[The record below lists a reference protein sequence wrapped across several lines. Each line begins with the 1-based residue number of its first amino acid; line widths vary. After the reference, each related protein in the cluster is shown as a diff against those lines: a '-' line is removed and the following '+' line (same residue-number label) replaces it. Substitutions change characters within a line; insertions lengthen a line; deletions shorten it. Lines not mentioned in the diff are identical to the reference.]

1 MADERIDINPVVEDS
16 GTAAVE
22 EEIRTRRVRRTYV
35 DPEIASQIHEIPPE
49 PRPFSPDA
57 PRATWESAAIFA
69 VFALIYG
76 VIGYFMLTDGRIV
89 NFVALNKLNQAYMV
103 FWNHPPRLAAI
114 GLDAGTFVSIM
125 YMPLTLVKPLATS
138 LVAIPVLS
146 AFSAGLLM
154 AALNSMMRNCE
165 INLVFRIVLLI
176 LFGLN
181 PMFVYYASN
190 GSTEVLGLVMFG
202 IALSSIISW
211 SVTEQTRY
219 VAAAGLAIGL
229 AVMVDYGHLVIGV
242 GFAIGFMILSAVK
255 LHDSLRIRST
265 LLLFLTPFVYALLFW
280 CLINWVLVGDPFA
293 WVSLQDGVIQVNTT
307 GALQAVPTDFW
318 GSMGDLW
325 EVTLGIAPLAL
336 ASVVILVVG
345 GFVKRDPTAW
355 AILVVGIFVA
365 ATPVGRAV
373 IADQANL
380 FDLAYGILFA
390 VFGLAAVAWFGRD
403 GWGMFASIIA
413 TIGLIIAIP
422 LSWNAMQDYRFQNQ
436 AEAFTRWVDTRDS
449 QEGTHS
455 IGGYTVGIDPELAMA
470 NYLNNKI
477 PQKDETV
484 LVDQNFSY
492 GVMITSGRPQN
503 FFDRVDEGEDDWQAT
518 VDNPFGKVPYMLITT
533 SRGGDQIAKKWP
545 TAAEGGEAGMT
556 PIFRTARYVLVRVS
570 NVKPASGDNTNNN
583 QSNQN
588 RTTPNPVTPTSPVNP
603 NGPSLTTPS
612 QTNTDTTPVSPTQSS
627 SGSTVEPNN
636 GSSSAPSL
644 EGE

>member
-1 MADERIDINPVVEDS
+1 MAEERIDINPVIEDG
-16 GTAAVE
+16 GTAAVQE
-22 EEIRTRRVRRTYV
+22 EVRTRRVQRTYV
-35 DPEIASQIHEIPPE
+35 DPEIASHIREVPPE

-57 PRATWESAAIFA
+57 PRATWESAIIFA
-69 VFALIYG
+69 LFAVIYG
-76 VIGYFMLTDGRIV
+76 VVGYFMLTDGHIV

-114 GLDAGTFVSIM
+114 GLDAGTFVSVM

-138 LVAIPVLS
+138 LVAIPVMS

-154 AALNSMMRNCE
+154 ATLNSMMRNCE
-165 INLVFRIVLLI
+165 INFVFRIVLLI

-202 IALSSIISW
+202 IAVSSLVSW

-219 VAAAGLAIGL
+219 VAAAGLAVGL
-229 AVMVDYGHLVIGV
+229 AVMVDYGQLVIGV
-242 GFAIGFMILSAVK
+242 GLAIGFMILSATK
-255 LHDSLRIRST
+255 NHDGLRIRST

-280 CLINWVLVGDPFA
+280 CLINWVLLGDPFA

-307 GALQAVPTDFW
+307 GALQAIPTDFW

-325 EVTLGIAPLAL
+325 EVALGIAPLAL
-336 ASVVILVVG
+336 ASVVVLVVG
-345 GFVKRDPTAW
+345 GFVKRDPAAW
-355 AILVVGIFVA
+355 ALLVVGIFVA
-365 ATPVGRAV
+365 AVPVGRAV
-373 IADQANL
+373 IGDQASL
-380 FDLAYGILFA
+380 FDLAYGVLFA
-390 VFGLAAVAWFGRD
+390 VFGLAAVTWFGRD
-403 GWGMFASIIA
+403 GWGTIASIIA
-413 TIGLIIAIP
+413 AIGLIAAIP

-449 QEGTHS
+449 QEGTKS
-455 IGGYTVGIDPELAMA
+455 IGEYTVGIDPELSMA
-470 NYLNNKI
+470 NFVNNKI
-477 PQKDETV
+477 PQKDETI

-518 VDNPFGKVPYMLITT
+518 IDDPFGKVPYMLITT
-533 SRGGDQIAKKWP
+533 SRAGDQIAKKWP
-545 TAAEGGEAGMT
+545 TAAEGGEPGMT
-556 PIFRTARYVLVRVS
+556 PIFRTDRYVLVRVASVRPSTDENSTQPSRPS
-570 NVKPASGDNTNNN
+570 N
-583 QSNQN
+583 
-588 RTTPNPVTPTSPVNP
+588 RPNPVTPTSPVSP
-603 NGPSLTTPS
+603 NGPSITTPS
-612 QTNTDTTPVSPTQSS
+612 QTGTSQSQVSPTQST

-636 GSSSAPSL
+636 GSSSAPTV